1 MKVALIAGTGFVGSY
16 ITDELIAHDMI
27 PRLLVRQGAES
38 KLLQPERCELVF
50 GDLSHDLRRVLVP
63 AILETLLGGDAVIYN
78 VGIIRA
84 LPAQGLTYEIC
95 IFMGQNVV
103 LMRQKN

>member
-38 KLLQPERCELVF
+38 KKDVNWFL
-50 GDLSHDLRRVLVP
+50 
-63 AILETLLGGDAVIYN
+63 AIS
-78 VGIIRA
+78 
-84 LPAQGLTYEIC
+84 LTISAAP
-95 IFMGQNVV
+95 
-103 LMRQKN
+103 

>member
-50 GDLSHDLRRVLVP
+50 GDLSHDLRCVLVP
-63 AILETLLGGDAVIYN
+63 AILETLLGCDAVIYN
-78 VGIIRA
+78 VIRA
-84 LPAQGLTYEIC
+84 SPAQGLTYEIC